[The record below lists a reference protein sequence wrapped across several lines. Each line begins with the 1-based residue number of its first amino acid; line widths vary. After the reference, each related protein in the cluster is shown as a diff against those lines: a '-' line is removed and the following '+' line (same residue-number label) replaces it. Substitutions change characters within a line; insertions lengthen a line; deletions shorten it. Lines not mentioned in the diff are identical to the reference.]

1 MEKELNE
8 RKNDLITRAEETLN
22 KAKEE
27 KRELTEAEAEE
38 LAEIRDNV
46 RRIMKTLELK
56 GEFDKMEGKALEKE
70 GLPKDEAK
78 TEIEIEKEERA
89 LNEEKAFADYIR
101 GVVTN
106 ERATNMTL
114 TDNGAVIPTTIA
126 NRIIRKVYDI
136 SPILQRSTKYNVKG
150 TLELPY
156 YDESTQAITV
166 AFATEFQELESN
178 IGKLDS
184 ITLTGYLAV
193 ALSLISR

>member
-8 RKNDLITRAEETLN
+8 KKNDYITRAEDVLN
-22 KAKEE
+22 KAKAE

-56 GEFDKMEGKALEKE
+56 GEFDKMEGKELEKE
-70 GLPKDEAK
+70 ALTKNEAK
-78 TEIEIEKEERA
+78 TEVEIEKEER
-89 LNEEKAFADYIR
+89 EERAFESYIR

-136 SPILQRSTKYNVKG
+136 SPILQN
-150 TLELPY
+150 LLL
-156 YDESTQAITV
+156 TQ
-166 AFATEFQELESN
+166 
-178 IGKLDS
+178 K
-184 ITLTGYLAV
+184 
-193 ALSLISR
+193 